1 MASFNKVMMMGN
13 LTRDPELRTLPSGTS
28 VCDIGMATNRRY
40 KTQDGQDRE
49 ETCFVDLVVFGRQ
62 AEVLH
67 QYKKKGDPLF
77 IEGRLKLDTWDAP
90 DGTKVPVILF
100 TKGGGPW
107 LEAMA
112 ATGCDALGLDW
123 TINID
128 EARERVGDKVA
139 LQGNLDPA
147 MLYAKPE
154 IIRDNV
160 ADVLK
165 RFGNHPGHVFNLG
178 HGVTPQV
185 NPDHVAALVD
195 AVHELSA
202 R

>member
-1 MASFNKVMMMGN
+1 MVEGG
-13 LTRDPELRTLPSGTS
+13 PSKNYQHIKALMYNAPDAMHQLLDILARS
-28 VCDIGMATNRRY
+28 VAAYLNAQIAAGA
-40 KTQDGQDRE
+40 
-49 ETCFVDLVVFGRQ
+49 Q
-62 AEVLH
+62 AV
-67 QYKKKGDPLF
+67 QIF
-77 IEGRLKLDTWDAP
+77 DTWGGVLTPAAYREFSLAYMQRIVEQLDDAP